1 MKPTHK
7 YDDIINLP
15 RHISQRRSPMSMT
28 DRAAQFS
35 PFAALTGYDAVIEE
49 TGRLTDRQIEL
60 DEGGKALLDEKLRF
74 LRQNLNRNPRIS
86 LRTFRPDERK
96 SGGAYVN
103 VTGCL
108 KAMDPVRGCLILA
121 DGAVIAVESIFD
133 IRLETP
139 DLRFPEDD
147 GMINDITSLPEDTYE
162 LPQGSIRK

>member
-15 RHISQRRSPMSMT
+15 RPVSGKHSPMSMT

-49 TGRLTDRQIEL
+49 TGRLTDRQVEL

-86 LRTFRPDERK
+86 LRIFRPDARK
-96 SGGAYVN
+96 AGGEYV
-103 VTGCL
+103 VITGCL
-108 KAMDPVRGCLILA
+108 KAMDPIRGCLILA
-121 DGAVIAVESIFD
+121 DGEVIAMDSILQ
-133 IRLETP
+133 IGLETP
-139 DLRFPEDD
+139 DLRFPEDND
-147 GMINDITSLPEDTYE
+147 MIINITSIPEESYE
-162 LPQGSIRK
+162 LPQG